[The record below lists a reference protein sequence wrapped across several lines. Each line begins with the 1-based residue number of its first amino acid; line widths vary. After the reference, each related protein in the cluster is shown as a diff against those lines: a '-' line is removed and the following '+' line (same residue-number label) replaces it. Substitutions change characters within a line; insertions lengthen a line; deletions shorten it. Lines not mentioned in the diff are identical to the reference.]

1 MWKFSCMEVMRGK
14 WKKVK
19 TEPTIM
25 GNRPS
30 TYNLRT
36 HQELFSRNPKTVRYG
51 TETISFLAPKIWA
64 VVPQKYETSHLSF
77 II

>member
-1 MWKFSCMEVMRGK
+1 MEVMRGK

-36 HQELFSRNPKTVRYG
+36 HQELFSRNPKTGMV
-51 TETISFLAPKIWA
+51 
-64 VVPQKYETSHLSF
+64 QKPYLF
-77 II
+77 WPRKFGQ